1 MTGSRIGGWQDP
13 QKVNEKAYDN
23 WQKRT
28 SSSKGNPNLPNSIM
42 TQQRM
47 NNNIQAQYQMYYQQ
61 CMMNGQ
67 TPMSQIQFIQSLQNQ
82 NSTDSI
88 STAQSAMETGKQIG
102 NMIADIGKMFGL
114 GKSNNTAKSEEQ
126 IQAAQNSNAEYI
138 SAMQTNG
145 EFEVKDVDKFVK
157 SQITALNPNG
167 DGESVPI
174 TKFKEHLEKVLV
186 DENGNTLPDEML
198 DSIVRS
204 VSDGKDSISKD
215 QLTKLY
221 KEAIKLG
228 EGKIGP
234 DSLVNATMS
243 MNEVSEEEITTMQK
257 MDEKGYYLEERTG
270 ENGRDRPK
278 QVCR

>member
-1 MTGSRIGGWQDP
+1 
-13 QKVNEKAYDN
+13 
-23 WQKRT
+23 
-28 SSSKGNPNLPNSIM
+28 
-42 TQQRM
+42 
-47 NNNIQAQYQMYYQQ
+47 
-61 CMMNGQ
+61 MNGQ

-270 ENGRDRPK
+270 ENGQIIIGYSNGTEFIPETDK
-278 QVCR
+278 DKINTIINNE